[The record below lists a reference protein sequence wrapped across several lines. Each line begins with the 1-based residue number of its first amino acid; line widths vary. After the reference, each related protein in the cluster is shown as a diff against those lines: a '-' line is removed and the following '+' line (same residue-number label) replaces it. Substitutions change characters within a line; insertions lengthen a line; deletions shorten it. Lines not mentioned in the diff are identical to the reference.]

1 MTTTTLTDKQ
11 RELIQGLRDMAD
23 FLEANPS
30 FRTNTTPRL
39 YMRVYDR
46 YEFVELVRALGPA
59 AAAQIDDEDIE
70 AVATFGPCS
79 VMVFGP
85 ASAICE
91 PVTTTE
97 TVTATTWKIPDE
109 LAGE

>member
-23 FLEANPS
+23 LLEANPV
-30 FRTNTTPRL
+30 FQTHTTPRL
-39 YMRVYDR
+39 YMAVYDR
-46 YEFVELVRALGPA
+46 DKFVELVRALGPTA
-59 AAAQIDDEDIE
+59 VAQIDDDDIQ
-70 AVATFGPCS
+70 AVVELGPCG
-79 VMVFGP
+79 VVVFGRVKD
-85 ASAICE
+85 ICE

>member
-23 FLEANPS
+23 FLEAHPS
-30 FRTNTTPRL
+30 FRTSSTPRL
-39 YMRVYDR
+39 YMPVYDR
-46 YEFVELVRALGPA
+46 GEFVELVRALGPTA
-59 AAAQIDDEDIE
+59 VTVVNDEDIQ
-70 AVATFGPCS
+70 AVAKFGPCS

-85 ASAICE
+85 ADLICE

-109 LAGE
+109 LAGA